1 MHEDH
6 PHPLLAQ
13 IPLTVSP
20 FVSLPTAT
28 PLPYTYKQLPS
39 TLPPSVTDPPAVANA
54 TDDQQL
60 QQDVNAAGG
69 GVPPKPA
76 YVMSA
81 SGQHAAHPDDIIASC
96 RALQAH
102 LTRLTEDARATVRQW
117 EEGIRERDLAE
128 KRRVAPG
135 WLDED
140 VKMLVPERKG
150 DGGGGGQQGG
160 SLLDEAAPQQQQQG
174 EAMQGVVQSDEGAEL
189 DRAFGGL
196 GIR

>member
-1 MHEDH
+1 
-6 PHPLLAQ
+6 
-13 IPLTVSP
+13 
-20 FVSLPTAT
+20 
-28 PLPYTYKQLPS
+28 
-39 TLPPSVTDPPAVANA
+39 
-54 TDDQQL
+54 
-60 QQDVNAAGG
+60 
-69 GVPPKPA
+69 
-76 YVMSA
+76 MSA

-135 WLDED
+135 WLDEE

-150 DGGGGGQQGG
+150 DGGGQQGG
-160 SLLDEAAPQQQQQG
+160 SLLDEAAPQQQQG

>member
-6 PHPLLAQ
+6 PHTLLAQ

-39 TLPPSVTDPPAVANA
+39 TLPPSVTDPPPDAANND
-54 TDDQQL
+54 TQQ
-60 QQDVNAAGG
+60 QQQ
-69 GVPPKPA
+69 PPKPA
-76 YVMSA
+76 YVTSA

-102 LTRLTEDARATVRQW
+102 LTQLTEDARATLRRW
-117 EEGIRERDLAE
+117 EDGIHERDLAE

-135 WLDED
+135 WLDEE

-150 DGGGGGQQGG
+150 DEQQQQG
-160 SLLDEAAPQQQQQG
+160 SLLDGGVPGQEGGAAAGG